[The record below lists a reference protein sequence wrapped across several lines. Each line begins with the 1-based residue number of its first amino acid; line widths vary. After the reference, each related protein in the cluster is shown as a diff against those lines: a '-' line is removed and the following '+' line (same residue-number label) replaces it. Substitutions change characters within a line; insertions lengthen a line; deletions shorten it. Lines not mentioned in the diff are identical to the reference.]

1 MTLPNGRLVFGDFYA
16 AAGAA
21 RIPIADMRAMS
32 WWQFN
37 ETVDGYVRS
46 KTGDKDE
53 GLSAVDEKNIDA
65 LLALPID

>member
-1 MTLPNGRLVFGDFYA
+1 
-16 AAGAA
+16 
-21 RIPIADMRAMS
+21 MS

-53 GLSAVDEKNIDA
+53 GLSQIEEQHMDA

>member
-1 MTLPNGRLVFGDFYA
+1 
-16 AAGAA
+16 
-21 RIPIADMRAMS
+21 MS

-53 GLSAVDEKNIDA
+53 ELSLDEEDQLGA
-65 LLALPID
+65 LLDAPLD